1 MTQSRSRF
9 QNRMNSNGLTLID
22 QPYLESCR
30 MRPDFYCIEDE
41 TYYIVIENRQAYHS
55 RKRRIEKAISSG
67 TRIKVVTPDGDPYPA
82 KKPGRMEKLLWEGL
96 APAYSSPVGS
106 KPPFPVPSQE
116 PVKKKEI
123 AHPVSI
129 TLYPDQV
136 QGLKKLAKESGGS
149 VSGMVRGVVGRML
162 EWKRKETETL

>member
-1 MTQSRSRF
+1 MTRARSRF

-55 RKRRIEKAISSG
+55 RKARIERAISSG

-82 KKPGRMEKLLWEGL
+82 KKPGRMEKLMQDLE
-96 APAYSSPVGS
+96 SSDTFSVPPVTIS
-106 KPPFPVPSQE
+106 TLSRE

-123 AHPVSI
+123 VHPVSI

-136 QGLKKLAKESGGS
+136 RGLKRLAKESGES
-149 VSGMVRGVVGRML
+149 VSGLVREMVERIL
-162 EWKRKETETL
+162 EWNEKRRD